1 MVEQNASLALEI
13 AEQAYLLET
22 GRIVISG
29 PAAEITARTSLV
41 RRSIWGTR
49 NLIAGEAIRGVEGV
63 LHQVL
68 SGIASGGIY
77 ASVALA
83 LVMIYQATHHV
94 NFAQGEMA
102 TFSTYIA
109 LTLIN
114 AGLPYWVAFAITIV
128 VSFVIGA
135 ADRAHPDAAD
145 DGCAG
150 ARVGRRVHRAAAD
163 HQQHVPA
170 GCSTTRSRRS
180 RRHSLVGRYCSA
192 AMSRAMSSAR
202 PRVTLIVLTA
212 VYLFFRH
219 TKLGLAMRAA
229 AFNPVSARLVGI
241 RVGWMLALGWGLAAA
256 IGAIA
261 GMMVA
266 PIVYPRSEHDGR
278 HPALRLRRRAAR
290 AASTIRSARCWA
302 ASRSAIIENL
312 AGAYLVGTE
321 LKLTVALI
329 IIVAVLVVK
338 PSGLLGRTVLSR
350 V

>member
-1 MVEQNASLALEI
+1 
-13 AEQAYLLET
+13 
-22 GRIVISG
+22 
-29 PAAEITARTSLV
+29 
-41 RRSIWGTR
+41 
-49 NLIAGEAIRGVEGV
+49 VEGV
-63 LHQVL
+63 LHQII
-68 SGIASGGIY
+68 SGIANGGIY

-114 AGLPYWVAFAITIV
+114 FGLPYWVAFVITV
-128 VSFVIGA
+128 AASFVIGVIIE
-135 ADRAHPDAAD
+135 RLLMRPMMDAPILSSVGVFVGLLLIVNACSGWFFD
-145 DGCAG
+145 YTIKQFPTPFANEPMLGGYLSGHELG
-150 ARVGRRVHRAAAD
+150 ATA
-163 HQQHVPA
+163 
-170 GCSTTRSRRS
+170 
-180 RRHSLVGRYCSA
+180 
-192 AMSRAMSSAR
+192 
-202 PRVTLIVLTA
+202 VTLIVLIA

-241 RVGWMLALGWGLAAA
+241 RVGWMLALGWGLAAG

-266 PIVYPRSEHDGR
+266 PIVFLDPNMMGGILLYSFAG
-278 HPALRLRRRAAR
+278 ALLGGVDNPLGAVLGGFAVGV
-290 AASTIRSARCWA
+290 
-302 ASRSAIIENL
+302 IENL
-312 AGAYLVGTE
+312 GGAYLVGTE
-321 LKLTVALI
+321 LKLTMALI

-338 PSGLLGRTVLSR
+338 PSGLMGRAVQSR